1 MCVVN
6 SKISLTYIFR
16 QSVDAFVD
24 ELRWEEQDSSKRD
37 KIRELK
43 LTKEEW
49 VRVETFLGLL
59 SVCLSFLDTP
69 LPNSH

>member
-6 SKISLTYIFR
+6 SKISPTYIFR

-49 VRVETFLGLL
+49 IRVETFLGLL
-59 SVCLSFLDTP
+59 CVCLSFLDTP
-69 LPNSH
+69 LSNSL